1 MALTTRPASAGTVY
15 AGVLD
20 DEPPHALN
28 EISETAKAD
37 VARGR
42 RKLISEIYK

>member
-1 MALTTRPASAGTVY
+1 
-15 AGVLD
+15 VLD

-37 VARGR
+37 VAKGR
-42 RKLISEIYK
+42 RKLMNVRLWLFTGTYEPESG